1 VGKRRG
7 NRVADAALAAL
18 VVGYA
23 ALTLAIALLNPPW
36 EAPDETYH
44 VQNVE
49 TLLDGHWYR
58 IEPGAGLEPHQPPLY
73 YLLLAGVQE
82 ASGHGARAVHPPI
95 PVGFFCV
102 TPYGR
107 PVFDISATLHI
118 PMGQALSTAFLT
130 CAFYRHNLPRA
141 RGDERLVH
149 LLRLPSVLF
158 GIGVLLL
165 TAAVARRVSDD
176 DWTPV
181 VAAGVVAGVPAYAFT
196 NAIVN
201 NDGAVVFLAAVL
213 LLLAV
218 VFVER
223 APSLTRRRQDA
234 AAVTFGALLGLLL
247 LTKLYGLVLVIA
259 IVVTLWVATRHVAD
273 RTALRW
279 RLSAIVT
286 ITFVVLVGWWLVQNE
301 RWYGDPL
308 ALTRSHDY
316 LLPISGLGAPR
327 DYGAAKI
334 LLVDVR
340 TRLADTFF
348 YPSVLG
354 RVLWVVLVAALGCLA
369 LPGARRR
376 RPQLLVLASFVL
388 AALVAVAI
396 VALQTATFR
405 SSTAYIGLPAL
416 AVLAALGIER
426 LPVPVAVRLL
436 VPVGM
441 FAATIATYQH
451 DLVGLATH

>member
-1 VGKRRG
+1 
-7 NRVADAALAAL
+7 
-18 VVGYA
+18 
-23 ALTLAIALLNPPW
+23 
-36 EAPDETYH
+36 
-44 VQNVE
+44 
-49 TLLDGHWYR
+49 
-58 IEPGAGLEPHQPPLY
+58 
-73 YLLLAGVQE
+73 
-82 ASGHGARAVHPPI
+82 
-95 PVGFFCV
+95 
-102 TPYGR
+102 
-107 PVFDISATLHI
+107 
-118 PMGQALSTAFLT
+118 
-130 CAFYRHNLPRA
+130 
-141 RGDERLVH
+141 
-149 LLRLPSVLF
+149 
-158 GIGVLLL
+158 
-165 TAAVARRVSDD
+165 
-176 DWTPV
+176 
-181 VAAGVVAGVPAYAFT
+181 
-196 NAIVN
+196 
-201 NDGAVVFLAAVL
+201 
-213 LLLAV
+213 
-218 VFVER
+218 
-223 APSLTRRRQDA
+223 
-234 AAVTFGALLGLLL
+234 VTFGALLGLLL

-259 IVVTLWVATRHVAD
+259 IVVTLRVATRHVAD